1 MSSWAYGGAKGA
13 SPSSAAGRSL
23 SAPNA
28 SSMAGK
34 GSGSDV
40 ASSSSASLSN
50 GSNDAQQPLPLAP
63 ARPTLLS
70 NSAHLLMLS
79 LELEMMRAQ
88 KISAPLKV
96 RWARQ
101 RAATA
106 PPSPQMGS
114 RAALQPAAV
123 EEEHQAAMTSPD
135 EAALEAAATDGPAPE
150 LVCASSSDESEEAE
164 DASQA
169 TVMVTPALHRYAFQ
183 PRQASKLRHVING

>member
-1 MSSWAYGGAKGA
+1 MSSWAYGGAKGVA
-13 SPSSAAGRSL
+13 SSSATGRSL

-34 GSGSDV
+34 ASGSDAASSS
-40 ASSSSASLSN
+40 ASSSSSLN
-50 GSNDAQQPLPLAP
+50 GSNDTQQPLPLTP

-106 PPSPQMGS
+106 PPSPQV
-114 RAALQPAAV
+114 AAQQASI
-123 EEEHQAAMTSPD
+123 EEQHQAAMSTPD

-150 LVCASSSDESEEAE
+150 LVCASSSDESEEAK
-164 DASQA
+164 DSSQA
-169 TVMVTPALHRYAFQ
+169 TVMAAPAPAAPE
-183 PRQASKLRHVING
+183 PRCGAPGVLPVA